1 MNRLVIIGNGFD
13 LAHGLPTRYKDFIDD
28 YWSSIKSSEHNEM
41 VKFNFNRG
49 IKFDSN
55 NNFNDLANNLIRLEP
70 NAQIRNHEVFIQKQF
85 GAPNVDNREQIII
98 YKNDFFKII
107 NYYSLNN
114 WVDIENLYYELLK
127 DVFKGINNRYSGTI
141 SKLNKDFEE
150 IKSYLIKYLYKI
162 LDEGDYMD
170 RRIYGIKS
178 ILEKQY
184 YEDLELDSY
193 LDEFPNEDH
202 IDLKKYNDIVKNHFS
217 ANGNLN
223 ELTRNKIVE
232 NQLYFLSFNYT
243 PLANKYVSEVDNFD
257 ENCAN
262 YIHGL
267 LNFEKMNPINFG
279 FGDELSENYKE
290 IENLN
295 ENEYLKFFK
304 SFQYLQNSNYRNLLQ
319 FVDSKKFQVYIMGHS
334 CGLSD
339 RTLLNTIFEHENC
352 RSIKVFYHEEFDDE
366 GNSIKD
372 NFTEI
377 IQNISRHFDD
387 KKQMRAKIVNK
398 ALSEP
403 LPQIQLPKK

>member
-1 MNRLVIIGNGFD
+1 
-13 LAHGLPTRYKDFIDD
+13 
-28 YWSSIKSSEHNEM
+28 
-41 VKFNFNRG
+41 
-49 IKFDSN
+49 
-55 NNFNDLANNLIRLEP
+55 
-70 NAQIRNHEVFIQKQF
+70 
-85 GAPNVDNREQIII
+85 
-98 YKNDFFKII
+98 
-107 NYYSLNN
+107 
-114 WVDIENLYYELLK
+114 
-127 DVFKGINNRYSGTI
+127 
-141 SKLNKDFEE
+141 
-150 IKSYLIKYLYKI
+150 
-162 LDEGDYMD
+162 MD

-202 IDLKKYNDIVKNHFS
+202 IDLKKDNDIVKNHFS

-366 GNSIKD
+366 GNFIKD

>member
-13 LAHGLPTRYKDFIDD
+13 LAHGLPTRYKDFIDN

-49 IKFDSN
+49 LKFDSN
-55 NNFNDLANNLIRLEP
+55 NNFNDLANNIIRLEP
-70 NAQIRNHEVFIQKQF
+70 KAQTRNHEVFIQKQY

-98 YKNDFFKII
+98 YKNDLFKLI
-107 NYYSLNN
+107 NYYSLDN

-127 DVFKGINNRYSGTI
+127 DVFKGINHRYSGTI

-150 IKSYLIKYLYKI
+150 IKNYLIKYLYKI
-162 LDEGDYMD
+162 SDESDYMD

-184 YEDLELDSY
+184 YEDLELDFY

-202 IDLKKYNDIVKNHFS
+202 DDLIKDNDIVKNHLF
-217 ANGNLN
+217 ANGNLK

-243 PLANKYVSEVDNFD
+243 PLANRYVNEVDNFD
-257 ENCAN
+257 ENNAN

-267 LNFEKMNPINFG
+267 LNFEKTNPINFG
-279 FGDELSENYKE
+279 FGDELNENYKE

-295 ENEYLKFFK
+295 ENEYLRFFK

-319 FVDSKKFQVYIMGHS
+319 FIDSKKFQVYIMGHS
-334 CGLSD
+334 FGLSD
-339 RTLLNTIFEHENC
+339 RTLLNTIFEHKNC
-352 RSIKVFYHEEFDDE
+352 RSIKVFYYEEFDNE
-366 GNSIKD
+366 GNFVKD

-387 KKQMRAKIVNK
+387 KKKMRAKIVNK
-398 ALSEP
+398 GLSDP

>member
-41 VKFNFNRG
+41 VKFNFNTG

-202 IDLKKYNDIVKNHFS
+202 IDLKKDNDIVKNHFS

-366 GNSIKD
+366 GNFIKD